1 LTGSSRA
8 PRGCTSTIPIHTA
21 EGGALTCSDK
31 DLKEPIDLL
40 RNFGITKNEDEVVM
54 PGING
59 KMSEL

>member
-1 LTGSSRA
+1 MPGRCILQLRS
-8 PRGCTSTIPIHTA
+8 CTSTIPIHTA

-31 DLKEPIDLL
+31 NLKEPSDLL
-40 RNFGITKNEDEVVM
+40 KNFGTKDEDEVVM